1 MIPDTIMNILQE
13 HGLEPLVFEPGST
26 PTVADAARMI
36 GVQEGQI
43 AKSIL
48 MRGKDGIFRMFV
60 IAGDKKI
67 SSGKLKKLTGV
78 KQSMASADDTLA
90 ATGFSP
96 GGVCPFGTEGIEIFI
111 DDSLADYDVVYPAA
125 GDDASGVP
133 VTWKQLLEITGGNR
147 CDIITGS

>member
-1 MIPDTIMNILQE
+1 MIPDTIMSILQE

-133 VTWKQLLEITGGNR
+133 VTWKQLLEITGGSR